1 MVRIHGLDC
10 AELWYILILVI
21 FQWDEDNL
29 AHIAEH
35 GVSPDEAE
43 YVIERAMPPFP
54 RAAADGKFIVWGRT
68 DDGSYLQ
75 VGFVYL
81 ADERVDVSWLQPME
95 LLDFEAGGKVLYVFH
110 AMPMTPDQKRQ
121 YRKLKGR
128 K

>member
-1 MVRIHGLDC
+1 
-10 AELWYILILVI
+10 VI
-21 FQWDEDNL
+21 FQWDEDNSE
-29 AHIAEH
+29 HIAEH

-54 RAAADGKFIVWGRT
+54 RTAGDGKFILWGRT
-68 DDGSYLQ
+68 DYGSCLQ

-81 ADERVDVSWLQPME
+81 TDERVDVSRLQPME

-110 AMPMTPDQKRQ
+110 AMPMTSDQKRQ
-121 YRKLKGR
+121 YRRLKGR